1 MARTLTTSRLRR
13 YVGGLAALSIVR
25 PEVADASAPH
35 PRPALRLLQSNE
47 PHRQRQSPD
56 PDATARALAQ
66 TEALIGRA
74 DWARAQ
80 RLLEDV
86 TRQNRDRELLSYLE
100 EVRSVRRTQRQ
111 LMRRPR
117 DAALHV
123 ELGRLLF
130 GLELGDQAA
139 AEFSR
144 AIELEPTLAE
154 AHFYLALEYV
164 FRDEEHAAR
173 ESLSRAAELRPE
185 VPSYETLLRL
195 LWESAD
201 E

>member
-13 YVGGLAALSIVR
+13 FVGGLAALSVVG
-25 PEVADASAPH
+25 PAPAQ
-35 PRPALRLLQSNE
+35 PRPALRLLPGGKPKSE
-47 PHRQRQSPD
+47 PPSPE
-56 PDATARALAQ
+56 ATQQALERA
-66 TEALIGRA
+66 EALVSRE

-86 TRQNRDRELLSYLE
+86 TRRDRDPELLSYLE
-100 EVRSVRRTQRQ
+100 EVRAVRRVQRQ
-111 LMRRPR
+111 LVRRPR

-123 ELGRLLF
+123 ELGRLYF

-139 AEFSR
+139 VEFSR

-154 AHFYLALEYV
+154 AHFYLALEHL
-164 FRDEEHAAR
+164 FRDDEQASR
-173 ESLSRAAELRPE
+173 ESLARTAELRPD